1 MTSRRI
7 ARGLGMAVAFAAFVS
22 NVLPAGADSL
32 GFNAIPFGLGG
43 APLSPDEAP
52 ESIGVPCM
60 IGAPPWSPP
69 VTAQTLPW
77 PSVWLGH
84 FSGGRPDPVFYGRVD
99 WRDEKVCFASRAQC
113 QAWINELRRAYHRPE
128 GWWTCLLLR

>member
-1 MTSRRI
+1 MTSRLI
-7 ARGLGMAVAFAAFVS
+7 ARGLGVVLAFAAFLSVGA
-22 NVLPAGADSL
+22 PAHAGDP
-32 GFNAIPFGLGG
+32 GFNANLFGV
-43 APLSPDEAP
+43 APLSSEEVP
-52 ESIGVPCM
+52 ETVGVPCM

-113 QAWINELRRAYHRPE
+113 QAWIKELRRAYHRPE